1 MVLSRIGHSAKIIT
15 SQCIVAY
22 ACDSSTKK
30 RGLRLRD
37 LWPVL
42 ATKDLVSKK
51 KLNKVTNRYLVNQEV
66 IFYTKV
72 YEIIETEVGLGAPSL
87 SG

>member
-1 MVLSRIGHSAKIIT
+1 MASLGYRR
-15 SQCIVAY
+15 
-22 ACDSSTKK
+22 SS
-30 RGLRLRD
+30 L
-37 LWPVL
+37 
-42 ATKDLVSKK
+42 KK